1 MSALIFY
8 FGIRYVVKMSYVVI
22 SRRIFLESRTY
33 KSVGVGKFMFLMR
46 VKRWMRVAFTMLVKD
61 LYTILWSLTIA
72 GAFIKPLSYMLVPYI
87 IAENPDIK
95 ANDAITLSRRMMN
108 GYKWK
113 CFCYQ
118 LSFIGWNILSF
129 ISMGLVGYYIPI
141 HIRQHFLQNCMFL

>member
-1 MSALIFY
+1 
-8 FGIRYVVKMSYVVI
+8 
-22 SRRIFLESRTY
+22 
-33 KSVGVGKFMFLMR
+33 
-46 VKRWMRVAFTMLVKD
+46 MRVAFTMLVKD

-141 HIRQHFLQNCMFL
+141 HIRQHFYRIVCSYKRKCY